1 MQDAHDLNLVIE
13 AGIPLV
19 ALETWDEPRAID
31 LLLRLARQRDSSL
44 FQWSVTDGLKRGGF
58 GLQIEQ
64 AAKHTKPE
72 DILDYLKHRAEPG
85 IYALCDFHP
94 WFGDEHP
101 KHTRQLKDIAMRHNG
116 GSITIVLVSHQL
128 NLPPE
133 LSRLSARFQIS
144 PPNRDQILTIVRAE
158 AKKWARGKDGRKVRA
173 DNATLQQLVSSLQ
186 GLTHAEVTR
195 LCRSAIVDDGA
206 ITDSDLPALNKAKF
220 DLMGM
225 DGVLSYEYQTEALS
239 KIGGMANL
247 KQWLGKRREV
257 FSGDVDGIDTPKGIL
272 LLGVQGGGKSLAAR
286 AVAGTWQVPLLK
298 LDMGALYNKFYGETE
313 RNLRE
318 SLQLAESMSP
328 CVLWLDE
335 IEKGISSDSND
346 GGVSGRVLA
355 TLLTW
360 MAEHKGRVFLVA
372 TSNDITQLPPE
383 LVRKGRFDELFFV
396 DLPNAEA
403 RQMIFILH
411 LQNRELEPEAF
422 ALDELVQAS
431 EQFSGAE
438 IEQAIVAALY
448 SALAQEA
455 PVTTDLLLNE
465 IYKTSPLSIVMAE
478 KLTALRHWATERKVV
493 PA

>member
-1 MQDAHDLNLVIE
+1 MQDAHDLNLVIK

-31 LLLRLARQRDSSL
+31 LLLRLARKRDSSL
-44 FQWSVTDGLKRGGF
+44 FQWSVTEGLKRAGF
-58 GLQIEQ
+58 GLQIE
-64 AAKHTKPE
+64 AEAKHSEPE
-72 DILDYLKHRAEPG
+72 AILDYLKHRAEPG

-101 KHTRQLKDIAMRHNG
+101 RHTRQLKDIAQSNNG
-116 GSITIVLVSHQL
+116 GSLTIVLVSHRL
-128 NLPPE
+128 VLPPE

-144 PPNRDQILTIVRAE
+144 PPNRDQILTIVREE
-158 AKKWARGKDGRKVRA
+158 AKKWTKGKDGRKVRT

-186 GLTHAEVTR
+186 GLTHAEVKR

-225 DGVLSYEYQTEALS
+225 DGVLSYEYQTEPLT

-247 KQWLGKRREV
+247 KQWLGQRHEV
-257 FSGDVDGIDTPKGIL
+257 FRGDVGGMDTPKGIL

-286 AVAGTWQVPLLK
+286 AVAGAWQVPLLK
-298 LDMGALYNKFYGETE
+298 LDMGALYSKFHGETE

-335 IEKGISSDSND
+335 IEKGVSSDNND

-396 DLPNAEA
+396 DLPDEEA
-403 RQMIFILH
+403 RKMIFTIH
-411 LQNRELEPEAF
+411 LQNRELEPEQF
-422 ALDELVQAS
+422 ALNELVQAS

-448 SALAQEA
+448 SALAQDTT
-455 PVTTDLLLNE
+455 VTTGLLLDE
-465 IYKTSPLSIVMAE
+465 IQKTSPLSIVMVE
-478 KLTALRHWATERKVV
+478 KLSALRHWAKERKVV